1 MRDGIH
7 KDLPL
12 PRGFKAALRSC
23 ANAAERGDTARSKL
37 THALARQ
44 LLGVSPGFLARL
56 RQRANDAP
64 GLPGLLDSNTLS
76 PGSVLEGWVAKRFV
90 QLEASGVRG
99 DTLLQAALAEGLG
112 MLNEAFG
119 RQVRQ
124 HCAAAGANDAAGTA
138 TATAYAEAAAAV
150 DLAKLATDRIA
161 GERPARAVP
170 RRLISLEEDLTG
182 RL

>member
-44 LLGVSPGFLARL
+44 LAGVSPGFLARL
-56 RQRANDAP
+56 RQRANDTP
-64 GLPGLLDSNTLS
+64 GLPGLLDSDTLDPS
-76 PGSVLEGWVAKRFV
+76 SVLERWVAKRFV
-90 QLEASGVRG
+90 QLETSSVRG
-99 DTLLQAALAEGLG
+99 DALLQAALAEGLG

-119 RQVRQ
+119 RAVRQ
-124 HCAAAGANDAAGTA
+124 HCAAAGGNDATGTA
-138 TATAYAEAAAAV
+138 AAYAETAAAV
-150 DLAKLATDRIA
+150 DLAKLAADRLA

-170 RRLISLEEDLTG
+170 RRPISLEEDLTG
-182 RL
+182 GL

>member
-23 ANAAERGDTARSKL
+23 ANPAERGDTALGKL
-37 THALARQ
+37 AHALARQ
-44 LLGVSPGFLARL
+44 LAGVSPGFLARL

-64 GLPGLLDSNTLS
+64 GLPGLLDSDTLG
-76 PGSVLEGWVAKRFV
+76 PGSVLEGWVARRFV

-99 DTLLQAALAEGLG
+99 DALLQASLAEGLG

-119 RQVRQ
+119 RAVRQ
-124 HCAAAGANDAAGTA
+124 HCATAGGGDAAA
-138 TATAYAEAAAAV
+138 TAAAYADAAAAV
-150 DLAKLATDRIA
+150 DLAKLAADRLA
-161 GERPARAVP
+161 GERPARAVA
-170 RRLISLEEDLTG
+170 RRPISLEEDLTG
-182 RL
+182 GP